1 MARECKTRKGYHQ
14 VWTVAAGFR
23 FRHMTRHWTGK
34 DQTRGLLSLV
44 NNRKVLET
52 EFNDR
57 TRPVGTDR
65 TLGGLCPVNSSK
77 VIEWVFL
84 DRTLVRVRS
93 ELNGSF

>member
-1 MARECKTRKGYHQ
+1 
-14 VWTVAAGFR
+14 
-23 FRHMTRHWTGK
+23 MTRHWTGK

-65 TLGGLCPVNSSK
+65 TLALVLSEQRSSLTDD
-77 VIEWVFL
+77 VFA
-84 DRTLVRVRS
+84 TV
-93 ELNGSF
+93 GY